1 MLLSALADMQ
11 EQNGFNVASAA
22 LTRGFA
28 LLLGQ
33 HTRQRSLL
41 QTSETCSLSAFFLL
55 QSSRSF
61 RSCTRRLAIVL
72 SSPCPPE
79 SDSIVICYRR
89 RDFAHHPS
97 LAFLTIALL
106 QPDQSLSRHLYALS
120 PVRPSINIEIT
131 GALLNHSCS
140 TASTSTSTHSHLS
153 DLAAPI
159 HTGST
164 GTLSNTSCDRAS
176 LYPKTS
182 KRIHLNPAGWNQ
194 HPYNSVPIPRRCAP
208 HLSRLAVTYT
218 QGPVPSYSQQSFR
231 WVI

>member
-1 MLLSALADMQ
+1 ML
-11 EQNGFNVASAA
+11 GP
-22 LTRGFA
+22 
-28 LLLGQ
+28 

-72 SSPCPPE
+72 SSPCPSE
-79 SDSIVICYRR
+79 SDWIVICYRR

-140 TASTSTSTHSHLS
+140 TASTSTSTQSHLL
-153 DLAAPI
+153 DPAASI

-176 LYPKTS
+176 LHPKTS
-182 KRIHLNPAGWNQ
+182 KR
-194 HPYNSVPIPRRCAP
+194 
-208 HLSRLAVTYT
+208 
-218 QGPVPSYSQQSFR
+218 
-231 WVI
+231 

>member
-1 MLLSALADMQ
+1 ML
-11 EQNGFNVASAA
+11 GP
-22 LTRGFA
+22 
-28 LLLGQ
+28 

-61 RSCTRRLAIVL
+61 RSCTRRLAVSL
-72 SSPCPPE
+72 SSPCQPE
-79 SDSIVICYRR
+79 SGWIVICYRR

-140 TASTSTSTHSHLS
+140 TASTSTQSHLS
-153 DLAAPI
+153 DPAASI

-182 KRIHLNPAGWNQ
+182 KR
-194 HPYNSVPIPRRCAP
+194 
-208 HLSRLAVTYT
+208 
-218 QGPVPSYSQQSFR
+218 
-231 WVI
+231 

>member
-1 MLLSALADMQ
+1 MQ
-11 EQNGFNVASAA
+11 EKNGFIVASAA

-28 LLLGQ
+28 LWLGP

-61 RSCTRRLAIVL
+61 RSCTRRLVIVL

-140 TASTSTSTHSHLS
+140 TASTSTQSHLS
-153 DLAAPI
+153 DPAA
-159 HTGST
+159 ST
-164 GTLSNTSCDRAS
+164 HWKHWYSF
-176 LYPKTS
+176 
-182 KRIHLNPAGWNQ
+182 Q
-194 HPYNSVPIPRRCAP
+194 HE
-208 HLSRLAVTYT
+208 L
-218 QGPVPSYSQQSFR
+218 
-231 WVI
+231 

>member
-1 MLLSALADMQ
+1 ML
-11 EQNGFNVASAA
+11 GP
-22 LTRGFA
+22 
-28 LLLGQ
+28 

-140 TASTSTSTHSHLS
+140 TASTSHNPTCQILQPPSTLEA
-153 DLAAPI
+153 LVLFP
-159 HTGST
+159 T
-164 GTLSNTSCDRAS
+164 R
-176 LYPKTS
+176 
-182 KRIHLNPAGWNQ
+182 
-194 HPYNSVPIPRRCAP
+194 
-208 HLSRLAVTYT
+208 AVTELVSIRKHQSEYT
-218 QGPVPSYSQQSFR
+218 
-231 WVI
+231 

>member
-1 MLLSALADMQ
+1 MQ
-11 EQNGFNVASAA
+11 EKNGFIVASAA

-61 RSCTRRLAIVL
+61 RSCTRRLVIVL

-131 GALLNHSCS
+131 QAGALLNHSCS
-140 TASTSTSTHSHLS
+140 TASTSTQSHLS
-153 DLAAPI
+153 DPAA
-159 HTGST
+159 ST
-164 GTLSNTSCDRAS
+164 HWKHWYSF
-176 LYPKTS
+176 
-182 KRIHLNPAGWNQ
+182 Q
-194 HPYNSVPIPRRCAP
+194 HE
-208 HLSRLAVTYT
+208 L
-218 QGPVPSYSQQSFR
+218 
-231 WVI
+231 